1 MNYQNW
7 APTVLSKKTKVDEK
21 DLKKNALNN
30 PNAHGVV
37 KTTSKGTMDGKHL
50 HKILETETFDV
61 PHMTVELRQAIIQA
75 RQKMEWKQ
83 KDLAMA
89 IGVKEQ
95 IVSHYE
101 AGKAIPENSILA
113 KMEQALKCKLP
124 RVPKH

>member
-7 APTVLSKKTKVDEK
+7 APTVLTKKGKTDEK
-21 DLKKNALNN
+21 DLKRNALDNSSQ
-30 PNAHGVV
+30 GVL
-37 KTTSKGTMDGKHL
+37 KSGQTTQDSRHIG
-50 HKILETETFDV
+50 KILNTESFDV

-75 RQKMEWKQ
+75 RQKLDWKQ

-95 IVSHYE
+95 VVSHYE
-101 AGKAIPENSILA
+101 AGKAVPENSIIA
-113 KMEQALKCKLP
+113 KMEQAMKCKLP